1 MQQMTTTLFS
11 RGGALIWGGGTSKAT
26 YPTTLW
32 GICRKTSSRTYC
44 ALELALFLCI
54 LFLFCLKDDVDLCC
68 ICWKLYIEGKV
79 LLNLTF
85 VQILVCQRTTDES
98 LLNLYIINLMSLLQM
113 PALQIFKR
121 QL

>member
-54 LFLFCLKDDVDLCC
+54 LFLFCLKDDVDFCC

-79 LLNLTF
+79 LLKFDICSNF
-85 VQILVCQRTTDES
+85 G
-98 LLNLYIINLMSLLQM
+98 MSENY
-113 PALQIFKR
+113 
-121 QL
+121 